1 MSQIAVVFHGNFV
14 SEKCFLVQKCFSDC
28 YKFSLIAA
36 RLSMILNLALM
47 ETASFPA
54 GVRQERYSE
63 QQEIAPK
70 NTTIA
75 RLFLKFVPKL
85 RDKT

>member
-1 MSQIAVVFHGNFV
+1 
-14 SEKCFLVQKCFSDC
+14 
-28 YKFSLIAA
+28 
-36 RLSMILNLALM
+36 M
-47 ETASFPA
+47 ETASFLA

-75 RLFLKFVPKL
+75 SLFLKIVPKL

>member
-1 MSQIAVVFHGNFV
+1 
-14 SEKCFLVQKCFSDC
+14 
-28 YKFSLIAA
+28 
-36 RLSMILNLALM
+36 M
-47 ETASFPA
+47 ETASFLA

-70 NTTIA
+70 NATIS
-75 RLFLKFVPKL
+75 RLLLKFVPKL